1 MKTREEMIYDFMLA
15 LASNS
20 AYYIEDM
27 KMSLVAK
34 GIHAMASELA
44 NNYLENLG

>member
-1 MKTREEMIYDFMLA
+1 MKTRDEMIYDFMLQ
-15 LASNS
+15 LAANP

-27 KMSLVAK
+27 KMSIVAK